1 MLLDLMDKSL
11 VYRKTGRGT
20 TELAATHGG
29 ALSPAARRVLILL
42 DGQRTLAEVADLFG
56 ADLVEHIVSEL
67 EANGFARMVDPDDPG
82 LTTQSVPSGNY
93 PPNLADILPPLP
105 PESKLRLPALGWV
118 ALVLVAGASAG
129 GYWFAASPD
138 RKADQ
143 IVAAAGQ
150 SDAAPVAITLASD
163 EQTGS
168 TPPDTIRELPLSG
181 LPAITVTPPRPVAP
195 PSAATE
201 PAAQGRR
208 PVERPVPAPATEA
221 SSTPEAAQ
229 PSNAGSTA
237 PSDAGSPAPVRPPA
251 PSPRPVVV
259 AAAETVPPPRPAPQA
274 PASPAPSPANVA
286 PPAPA
291 APLSAGAPAAGAGPT
306 SALHAPAG
314 DVANP
319 PAEQVAAL
327 MPAAP
332 PRSEPVALHPRRHDA
347 PAFPGRALRAK
358 ILQGQVL
365 ARIWVNA
372 EGSVEQVDIV
382 KADPPRIFDDEV
394 KRALSG
400 WTFDPPGRPVD
411 TTIEL
416 MFKP

>member
-1 MLLDLMDKSL
+1 MLLDQMDKSL

-42 DGQRTLAEVADLFG
+42 DGQRTLAELADLFG

-82 LTTQSVPSGNY
+82 LTTQSIPSGNY
-93 PPNLADILPPLP
+93 PPNLAHILPPLP

-118 ALVLVAGASAG
+118 ALVLVAAASAG
-129 GYWFAASPD
+129 GYWFAARPEP
-138 RKADQ
+138 KADQ

-150 SDAAPVAITLASD
+150 SDAGPVAITLAAD
-163 EQTGS
+163 EQTAS
-168 TPPDTIRELPLSG
+168 TPPDSIRELPLSG

-195 PSAATE
+195 PSATTE
-201 PAAQGRR
+201 PAAQARH
-208 PVERPVPAPATEA
+208 PAERPVPAPATEA
-221 SSTPEAAQ
+221 SATPEAAQ
-229 PSNAGSTA
+229 A
-237 PSDAGSPAPVRPPA
+237 PDAGSPAPVRPPA

-259 AAAETVPPPRPAPQA
+259 AVAETAPPPRTAPEAPATQA
-274 PASPAPSPANVA
+274 PAPANVA
-286 PPAPA
+286 PPALAPPPA
-291 APLSAGAPAAGAGPT
+291 SAGP
-306 SALHAPAG
+306 
-314 DVANP
+314 ANP

-327 MPAAP
+327 APAVP
-332 PRSEPVALHPRRHDA
+332 PRSEPVALRPRRHDA
-347 PAFPGRALRAK
+347 PAFPVRALRAK
-358 ILQGQVL
+358 ILQGEVL

-372 EGSVEQVDIV
+372 EGAVEQVDIV
-382 KADPPRIFDDEV
+382 KANPPRIFDEEV

>member
-42 DGQRTLAEVADLFG
+42 DGQRTLAELADLFG

-82 LTTQSVPSGNY
+82 LTTQSVPSANY
-93 PPNLADILPPLP
+93 PPNLAHILPPLP
-105 PESKLRLPALGWV
+105 PESKPRLRALGGV
-118 ALVLVAGASAG
+118 ALVLVAAASAG
-129 GYWFAASPD
+129 GYWFAARPE

-150 SDAAPVAITLASD
+150 SDAAPVAVTLASD

-201 PAAQGRR
+201 PAPQGRH

-229 PSNAGSTA
+229 PSNAGSAA

-259 AAAETVPPPRPAPQA
+259 AAAETVPPPRPTPEA

-291 APLSAGAPAAGAGPT
+291 APLSAAAPPASAGPA
-306 SALHAPAG
+306 SALRAPAG
-314 DVANP
+314 ESANP

-327 MPAAP
+327 APAAP
-332 PRSEPVALHPRRHDA
+332 PRSGPVELHPRRHEA

-372 EGSVEQVDIV
+372 EGAVEQVDIV